1 MSDLQAPTLIE
12 VTVRG
17 GLDDADCEIAR
28 AVVIGSEHEDE
39 QQFTRA
45 AGESLSEFQSRVR
58 TAAAGHG
65 ICWGGLPD
73 ISYEK

>member
-1 MSDLQAPTLIE
+1 MSDQQAPTWIE

-17 GLDDADCEIAR
+17 GLNDADGEIVR

-45 AGESLSEFQSRVR
+45 AGEAQEVFQMRVR
-58 TAAAGHG
+58 TAAAGRG
-65 ICWGGLPD
+65 VCWNGLP
-73 ISYEK
+73 EWE